1 MMMVL
6 FMKMVVVLLLQFKI
20 HNKDRILF
28 VIADALRER
37 FNANKNV
44 LRGSPDIN
52 VCCCASVTI
61 LSAPNCGNLENIVE
75 VFESSKEPPVDESDS
90 NDTDES
96 DSLMILKILIIGYIH
111 HCVVGFACL

>member
-1 MMMVL
+1 MIVL
-6 FMKMVVVLLLQFKI
+6 FMNMVVVLLLQFKI
-20 HNKDRILF
+20 HNKDKILF

-44 LRGSPDIN
+44 
-52 VCCCASVTI
+52 
-61 LSAPNCGNLENIVE
+61 
-75 VFESSKEPPVDESDS
+75 PPVDESDS